1 MSTAKLHIKPRNVY
15 QLLRGDFTLPLAPV
29 AQSSPH
35 HAALSTSRTSNS
47 IGYQTRSYATPKGA
61 RKPLRPPPR
70 APKLV
75 KTQPSSSFQID
86 FDLSQISPMDFELA
100 MRASENQV
108 GTLRPDEYYEYA
120 SKFSNAIRKGAHPS
134 RVNLSENQIPV
145 EVAHEMACL
154 LWLFR
159 RMKANSSFS
168 MALWASASEL
178 NYNPAVV
185 SLVSQLFA
193 SGSWRKITAFA
204 DVENRF
210 MKLVAEAKNCNALTV
225 YGEYLFQDGKY
236 DQAVAMLNQA
246 LNVDDGVFE
255 WKRKCLTCLA
265 KSYAKLGKVHEAKKT
280 LELLGDPEADAE
292 LDQLLRS
299 SDAEMT
305 RQQLYTDAVKGKHDL
320 YSQLAEVEFE
330 REAKETDVELKKNH
344 HLWGLEWSRLADPG
358 AKF

>member
-1 MSTAKLHIKPRNVY
+1 MSTARLHIKSRNVY
-15 QLLRGDFTLPLAPV
+15 QLLRGDFTLPCALI
-29 AQSSPH
+29 AQSSH
-35 HAALSTSRTSNS
+35 HAALSTLSNF
-47 IGYQTRSYATPKGA
+47 IRYQTRSYATPKGA

-70 APKLV
+70 APKPV
-75 KTQPSSSFQID
+75 KAQPSSSSQTD

-100 MRASENQV
+100 MRASDNQV
-108 GTLRPDEYYEYA
+108 GSLRPDEYYEYA
-120 SKFSNAIRKGAHPS
+120 SRFSNAIRKGAHPS
-134 RVNLSENQIPV
+134 KNQIPV
-145 EVAHEMACL
+145 EAAHEMACL
-154 LWLFR
+154 LWLLR
-159 RMKANSSFS
+159 RLKAHTSFS
-168 MALWASASEL
+168 MALWASASGL
-178 NYNPAVV
+178 NYSPAVV
-185 SLVSQLFA
+185 SLASQLFA
-193 SGSWRKITAFA
+193 SGSWRTTTAFA
-204 DVENRF
+204 DAENRF

-255 WKRKCLTCLA
+255 WKRKGLICLA
-265 KSYAKLGKVHEAKKT
+265 KSYVKLGRAHEAKKT

-320 YSQLAEVEFE
+320 FSQLAEVEFE
-330 REAKETDVELKKNH
+330 RETKETDDELKKNH

>member
-1 MSTAKLHIKPRNVY
+1 
-15 QLLRGDFTLPLAPV
+15 
-29 AQSSPH
+29 
-35 HAALSTSRTSNS
+35 
-47 IGYQTRSYATPKGA
+47 
-61 RKPLRPPPR
+61 
-70 APKLV
+70 
-75 KTQPSSSFQID
+75 
-86 FDLSQISPMDFELA
+86 
-100 MRASENQV
+100 
-108 GTLRPDEYYEYA
+108 
-120 SKFSNAIRKGAHPS
+120 
-134 RVNLSENQIPV
+134 
-145 EVAHEMACL
+145 
-154 LWLFR
+154 
-159 RMKANSSFS
+159 

-246 LNVDDGVFE
+246 LDVDDGVFE

-305 RQQLYTDAVKGKHDL
+305 RQQMYTDAVKGKHDL

-330 REAKETDVELKKNH
+330 RETKEMDVELKKNH

>member
-15 QLLRGDFTLPLAPV
+15 QLLRGDFTLPRALV
-29 AQSSPH
+29 AQSSH
-35 HAALSTSRTSNS
+35 HAALSTSSNS
-47 IGYQTRSYATPKGA
+47 IRYQTRSYATPKGA

-70 APKLV
+70 APKFV
-75 KTQPSSSFQID
+75 KVQPSSSNQTD

-108 GTLRPDEYYEYA
+108 GTLRPDEYYD
-120 SKFSNAIRKGAHPS
+120 
-134 RVNLSENQIPV
+134 
-145 EVAHEMACL
+145 
-154 LWLFR
+154 
-159 RMKANSSFS
+159 SFS

-178 NYNPAVV
+178 NYSPAVV
-185 SLVSQLFA
+185 SLASQLFA
-193 SGSWRKITAFA
+193 SGSWRKTTAFA
-204 DVENRF
+204 DAENRF
-210 MKLVAEAKNCNALTV
+210 MKLVSEAKNCNALTV

-255 WKRKCLTCLA
+255 WKRKCLVGLA
-265 KSYAKLGKVHEAKKT
+265 KSYAKLGRAHEAKKT

-320 YSQLAEVEFE
+320 FSQLAEVEFE
-330 REAKETDVELKKNH
+330 REAKEMDAESKKNH

-358 AKF
+358 ARF

>member
-1 MSTAKLHIKPRNVY
+1 MSTAKLHIKPSNVY
-15 QLLRGDFTLPLAPV
+15 QLLRGDFTLPGGLV
-29 AQSSPH
+29 AQSSH
-35 HAALSTSRTSNS
+35 HTALSASSNF
-47 IGYQTRSYATPKGA
+47 IRYQTRSYATPKGA

-75 KTQPSSSFQID
+75 KVQPSSSYQTD
-86 FDLSQISPMDFELA
+86 FDLSQISPLDFELA

-108 GTLRPDEYYEYA
+108 GTLRPDEYYD
-120 SKFSNAIRKGAHPS
+120 
-134 RVNLSENQIPV
+134 
-145 EVAHEMACL
+145 
-154 LWLFR
+154 
-159 RMKANSSFS
+159 SFS

-178 NYNPAVV
+178 DYTPAVV
-185 SLVSQLFA
+185 SLASQLFA
-193 SGSWRKITAFA
+193 SGSWRKTTAFA

-225 YGEYLFQDGKY
+225 YGAYLFQDGKY
-236 DQAVAMLNQA
+236 NQAVAMLTQA

-255 WKRKCLTCLA
+255 WKRKCLICLA
-265 KSYAKLGKVHEAKKT
+265 KTYAKLGREHEAKKT

-305 RQQLYTDAVKGKHDL
+305 RQRLYTDAVKGKHDL
-320 YSQLAEVEFE
+320 FSQLAEVEFE

>member
-1 MSTAKLHIKPRNVY
+1 MSTARLHIKSRNVY
-15 QLLRGDFTLPLAPV
+15 QLLRGDLTLPCALV
-29 AQSSPH
+29 AQSSH
-35 HAALSTSRTSNS
+35 HAALSTLSNS
-47 IGYQTRSYATPKGA
+47 IRYQTRSYATPKGA

-75 KTQPSSSFQID
+75 KAQTNSSSQTD

-108 GTLRPDEYYEYA
+108 E
-120 SKFSNAIRKGAHPS
+120 I
-134 RVNLSENQIPV
+134 QIPV
-145 EVAHEMACL
+145 EAAHEMACL
-154 LWLFR
+154 LWLLR
-159 RMKANSSFS
+159 RLKAHTSFS
-168 MALWASASEL
+168 MALWASASGL
-178 NYNPAVV
+178 NYSPAVV
-185 SLVSQLFA
+185 SLASQLFA
-193 SGSWRKITAFA
+193 SGSWRKTTAFA
-204 DVENRF
+204 DAENRF

-255 WKRKCLTCLA
+255 WKRKGLICLA
-265 KSYAKLGKVHEAKKT
+265 KSYAKLGRAHEAKKT
-280 LELLGDPEADAE
+280 LELLGDSEADAE

-320 YSQLAEVEFE
+320 FSQLAEVEFE
-330 REAKETDVELKKNH
+330 RETKETDVELKKNH